1 MAITDLADAS
11 YFFALGAKV
20 QARKPGRP
28 GPFDLVDPRAQRGR
42 RGPIQVPRCVKSI
55 RLFFLGRPNY
65 FFCRRF
71 PPFWLAICLYPP
83 RTNSLKL
90 KWARIRSI
98 TPPLILALLH
108 LEASRNEVSLKP
120 WLGYGCRNL
129 GVRIERRAES
139 HISNWSARVN
149 HVREWK
155 PINLQIWEEDCH
167 QTKHD
172 LRCGPIWI
180 WHLWSNAHTGSPIL
194 ERPELVTF

>member
-1 MAITDLADAS
+1 MRLIFLHLVPKSKPGSQA
-11 YFFALGAKV
+11 G
-20 QARKPGRP
+20 QARLTWSIPALSAVAGARFRCP
-28 GPFDLVDPRAQRGR
+28 DPSNRSVYFSLVDQITKKVRFLVGDMS
-42 RGPIQVPRCVKSI
+42 VP
-55 RLFFLGRPNY
+55 
-65 FFCRRF
+65 
-71 PPFWLAICLYPP
+71 A

-90 KWARIRSI
+90 RWPRIRSI

-108 LEASRNEVSLKP
+108 LEASRNEVSLRP
-120 WLGYGCRNL
+120 WLGYGCPNL
-129 GVRIERRAES
+129 GVRIERRADS
-139 HISNWSARVN
+139 HISDWSARVN

-180 WHLWSNAHTGSPIL
+180 WHLWSNAHTLSPIL

>member
-42 RGPIQVPRCVKSI
+42 RGPIQVPRSVKSI
-55 RLFFLGRPNY
+55 RLFFLGRPNNQKV
-65 FFCRRF
+65 RF
-71 PPFWLAICLYPP
+71 LVGDMSVPVGWTILLNI
-83 RTNSLKL
+83 T
-90 KWARIRSI
+90 WARIRSI

-108 LEASRNEVSLKP
+108 LEASRNEVSPGP
-120 WLGYGCRNL
+120 WLGYGCPNL
-129 GVRIERRAES
+129 GVRIERRADS
-139 HISNWSARVN
+139 HISDWSARVN

-180 WHLWSNAHTGSPIL
+180 WHLWSNAHTLSPIL